1 MLQSDFVLAPEGTFK
16 AFWSRVLGHSCCP
29 QEQALGNLF
38 STSEDHQ
45 GSAAQTR
52 LPHHPHCCKREQPCC
67 RACWG
72 EGWPQQEHSLQGPV
86 LTIIKPA
93 PDLACLQTF
102 CYFWKGWIL
111 TRHIL
116 SKKKGETNK
125 KLGWGGWG
133 VSFQYV
139 DDWGRFPSRCQ
150 TAVSCF
156 LSLPK
161 AREGFYWVL
170 NEWDKT
176 DDFFDTA

>member
-1 MLQSDFVLAPEGTFK
+1 MLQSDFVLASEGT
-16 AFWSRVLGHSCCP
+16 WSRVLGHSCCP

-45 GSAAQTR
+45 GSAAHTS
-52 LPHHPHCCKREQPCC
+52 LPHHPHCS

-72 EGWPQQEHSLQGPV
+72 EGWPQHDHSLQGPV

-93 PDLACLQTF
+93 PDRACLQAF
-102 CYFWKGWIL
+102 CYSWKGWIL

-116 SKKKGETNK
+116 SKNEGETNK
-125 KLGWGGWG
+125 KLGWGRWG

-150 TAVSCF
+150 TAASCF

-161 AREGFYWVL
+161 AQEGFYWVL

-176 DDFFDTA
+176 DDFFATA